1 MHCRGENNVYE
12 CTICNVFVTSHEQ
25 FTTHIEGIKHQ
36 TKLRQVEGKEC
47 ALKPLAHR
55 KSRGTLRGRVAH
67 GSGRG
72 GMQLDRGACILSL
85 SKFFPHEN
93 AVYTLNQ
100 KVHTVTAVIF
110 FRDCRY
116 LGRWYPGKVMCCA
129 YFFLIFAFLFLVFNH
144 FCLHFQ
150 WELEKRGCL
159 TLHLGKNKKDNKC
172 FLKEKQELGMASGTG
187 GELVALEETKPE
199 AEALQSQAAW
209 ALSQWKLH
217 IEEGVWTSFQK
228 LIS

>member
-1 MHCRGENNVYE
+1 MWKQLPPFVWLSFLRSYLLHIHAPSPHFSSLPLIFLHCRGENNVYE

-85 SKFFPHEN
+85 NKFFPHEN
-93 AVYTLNQ
+93 AVNQ

-129 YFFLIFAFLFLVFNH
+129 YFFYYFWVPFSSV
-144 FCLHFQ
+144 
-150 WELEKRGCL
+150 
-159 TLHLGKNKKDNKC
+159 
-172 FLKEKQELGMASGTG
+172 
-187 GELVALEETKPE
+187 
-199 AEALQSQAAW
+199 
-209 ALSQWKLH
+209 
-217 IEEGVWTSFQK
+217 
-228 LIS
+228 